1 MNFEALIPISLFVCI
16 AYAIKVVVDARVRQR
31 MVAAGGSADLV
42 DSVLRD
48 EELRRRHSSLRWGVV
63 LLAVGVGFGLIQWF
77 GWQQV
82 TPGMIAVLAV
92 VTGLGNLVFFTI
104 SRKLG

>member
-1 MNFEALIPISLFVCI
+1 MEFGILIPITLFICI
-16 AYAIKVVVDARVRQR
+16 AYAIKVVMDAMVRR
-31 MVAAGGSADLV
+31 HMVNAGGSEELV
-42 DSVLRD
+42 NSLLRD
-48 EELRRRHSSLRWGVV
+48 EELRRLHSSLRWGVV

>member
-1 MNFEALIPISLFVCI
+1 MNFESLIPISLFVCI

-48 EELRRRHSSLRWGVV
+48 EELRRRHSSLRWGIV
-63 LLAVGVGFGLIQWF
+63 LVALALGFGLIQWF
-77 GWQQV
+77 GWQDV
-82 TPGMIAVLAV
+82 TPGLIAVLAG
-92 VTGLGNLVFFTI
+92 VTGLGNLAFFAI
-104 SRKLG
+104 SRRIG

>member
-48 EELRRRHSSLRWGVV
+48 EELRRRHSSLRWGIV
-63 LLAVGVGFGLIQWF
+63 LVALALGFGLIQWF
-77 GWQQV
+77 GWQDV
-82 TPGMIAVLAV
+82 TPGLVAVLAGA
-92 VTGLGNLVFFTI
+92 TGLGNLAFFAI

>member
-48 EELRRRHSSLRWGVV
+48 EELRRRHSSLRWGIV
-63 LLAVGVGFGLIQWF
+63 LVALALGFGLIQWF
-77 GWQQV
+77 GWQDI
-82 TPGMIAVLAV
+82 TPGMVAVLAGA
-92 VTGLGNLVFFTI
+92 TGLGNLAFFAI
-104 SRKLG
+104 SRKLA

>member
-1 MNFEALIPISLFVCI
+1 MEFGILIPITLFICI
-16 AYAIKVVVDARVRQR
+16 AYAIKVVMDAMVRR
-31 MVAAGGSADLV
+31 HMVNAGGSEELV
-42 DSVLRD
+42 NSLLRD

-92 VTGLGNLVFFTI
+92 VTGLGNLASFAI

>member
-48 EELRRRHSSLRWGVV
+48 EELRRRHSSLRWGIV
-63 LLAVGVGFGLIQWF
+63 LVALALGFGLIQWF
-77 GWQQV
+77 GWQDV
-82 TPGMIAVLAV
+82 TPGMVAVLAGA
-92 VTGLGNLVFFTI
+92 TGLGNLASFAI